1 MQTEH
6 GQAIADHWAK
16 GDVYGL
22 ILSALERAGKSPES
36 LSVEDLAPVD
46 HFHARG
52 LPPRSILPTSYP
64 SRQTTTSSISVAALA
79 DQPATS
85 QRAFSAA
92 SQASTSRRPSWRR
105 PGSSRRS
112 LA

>member
-1 MQTEH
+1 MQNEH

-22 ILSALERAGKSPES
+22 ILSALERAGKSSES

-52 LPPRSILPTSYP
+52 FPATVDLADSLALGEICFR
-64 SRQTTTSSISVAALA
+64 LA
-79 DQPATS
+79 DQVRR
-85 QRAFSAA
+85 RA
-92 SQASTSRRPSWRR
+92 Q
-105 PGSSRRS
+105 
-112 LA
+112 